1 MLKFKVD
8 VRIWSGQ
15 QEEDMVASGVPEL
28 KWRPQDFWEIPS
40 NCLGFWCSIFF
51 QIVWVFGLQILGRE
65 PSLGIPLVRTLVHSS
80 FRYPFYQNICKN
92 GLVME
97 ISFKFGNIIFFG
109 KKSFEAENSNRK
121 KYVLSI
127 SRWWFHGAHSYE
139 KHFLLSQTIF

>member
-1 MLKFKVD
+1 MLRFKVD
-8 VRIWSGQ
+8 DLDNKKKTWWLQVSQSWNDAPRIFGKFHQIAWVFDAQ
-15 QEEDMVASGVPEL
+15 
-28 KWRPQDFWEIPS
+28 F
-40 NCLGFWCSIFF
+40 FF